1 MAAAAVFAVACTNGA
16 KVSGNL
22 ADAPASDVVVKL
34 LDVNRYE
41 ILDTVKTDAAGN
53 FSYKLEVVKGQLTH
67 SLRNG

>member
-53 FSYKLEVVKGQLTH
+53 FSY
-67 SLRNG
+67 